1 MAKHTGKG
9 RQRRASTLEGKAT
22 QHKQF
27 IGQADAERAEAEL
40 HKRQHLEEDVV
51 QEMNAELQHLAD
63 KGDGSAGPEIPF
75 RIPRSIEEGKR
86 IIQEAPEAL
95 RERVEE
101 GKRLIREAPEAIR
114 EKVDEGKR
122 RLSQAPDALRE
133 KARQRLS
140 ELPAPAQKALEVA
153 EAAFQVLLTPAR
165 MTYHVVRE
173 VLRVPGASARALRQ
187 KEA

>member
-1 MAKHTGKG
+1 MAKQTGKG

-27 IGQADAERAEAEL
+27 IGQADAERAEAEQR
-40 HKRQHLEEDVV
+40 KREHLEQDVV
-51 QEMNAELQHLAD
+51 KEMNAELQHLAD
-63 KGDGSAGPEIPF
+63 KDDGSLGPQIPF

-101 GKRLIREAPEAIR
+101 GRRLMREAPDAIR

-133 KARQRLS
+133 KARERLS
-140 ELPAPAQKALEVA
+140 RLPEPAQKALHVA
-153 EAAFQVLLTPAR
+153 ESALQVLLTPAR
-165 MTYHVVRE
+165 MTLHVARE
-173 VLRVPGASARALRQ
+173 VLRMPGAIVRALRQ